1 MKSLL
6 TFLLL
11 TTGIFHAADIPFT
24 LEKPGKV
31 SAAIYDAQGRMVREL
46 TRAVPMN
53 AGQHSLVLD
62 GSHCSQLDTH
72 CHKHRLECC
81 RTLQPERH
89 REAAH
94 VQ

>member
-11 TTGIFHAADIPFT
+11 TTGITHAAEIPFT
-24 LEKPGKV
+24 LAKPGNV

-53 AGQHSLVLD
+53 AGKHSLVWDRSEEHTSELQ
-62 GSHCSQLDTH
+62 SH
-72 CHKHRLECC
+72 
-81 RTLQPERH
+81 
-89 REAAH
+89 
-94 VQ
+94 